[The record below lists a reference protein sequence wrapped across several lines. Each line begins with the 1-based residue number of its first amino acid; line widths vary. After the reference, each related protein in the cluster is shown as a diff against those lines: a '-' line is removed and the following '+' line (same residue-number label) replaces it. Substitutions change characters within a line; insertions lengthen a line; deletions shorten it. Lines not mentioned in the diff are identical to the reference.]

1 MCPEAGTLA
10 LNVIRVTCDGAQDGS
25 GDEDGDRPKSHGP
38 LELRHIGGL
47 TSGQKKRR
55 AKWTLTNA
63 RALAGWVNLFLIAVP
78 YKIYMLKYTELKLK
92 ELIVKEIYL
101 HFLRANL

>member
-47 TSGQKKRR
+47 TSGQKETRQMDADKCQSTGGLG
-55 AKWTLTNA
+55 KPFFNSC
-63 RALAGWVNLFLIAVP
+63 AL
-78 YKIYMLKYTELKLK
+78 
-92 ELIVKEIYL
+92 
-101 HFLRANL
+101 